1 MPAEILSFSFESSS
15 SSSRVI
21 EVNGDPWWVAKDVLL
36 ALEYAETSLNNVAD
50 RTANVPDE
58 WKGHY
63 PIVTPGGVQDMLCLS
78 EAGLFFFVNR
88 SDKPKALPFQLWVN
102 GEVLPAIRK
111 RGFYGEM
118 KLNDRVRYHALLAR
132 IIKQIEDSDCAFSHR
147 ILIQQIQDICALLRI
162 QPPPVSS
169 LSKIAPQL
177 NLAEV

>member
-15 SSSRVI
+15 SSVRIVTYQDGSWAAV
-21 EVNGDPWWVAKDVLL
+21 GKDVCDLL
-36 ALEYAETSLNNVAD
+36 GYVNHNDAMNCHCKGVAERYPLQ
-50 RTANVPDE
+50 TA
-58 WKGHY
+58 
-63 PIVTPGGVQDMLCLS
+63 GGVQEARVIREPDVYRLIAKS
-78 EAGLFFFVNR
+78 ERPEAE
-88 SDKPKALPFQLWVN
+88 PFERWIFE
-102 GEVLPAIRK
+102 EVLPAIRK

-132 IIKQIEDSDCAFSHR
+132 IIKQIEDSDCAYSHR

-177 NLAEV
+177 TLAEV